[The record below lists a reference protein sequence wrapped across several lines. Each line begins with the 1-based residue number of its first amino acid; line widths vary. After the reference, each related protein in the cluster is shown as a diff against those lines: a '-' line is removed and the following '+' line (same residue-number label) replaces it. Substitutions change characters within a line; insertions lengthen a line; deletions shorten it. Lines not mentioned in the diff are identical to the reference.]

1 MPNTSSPAKTL
12 WFEEGLAVLGE
23 SGSQHLTIDVLCRRL
38 KLTKG
43 AFYHHFGSRE
53 IYSRELLEFWE
64 ERYTRAFIAESARG
78 RDADQKLRRLGN
90 LLTRGSFRHEIAIRA
105 WALTDAAV
113 RDAQERIDA
122 ARFEY
127 VRSLYVEKI
136 GDRREAA
143 LRARILLCAFVGAQQ
158 IIPPITGR
166 QLQRIFR
173 ELA

>member
-1 MPNTSSPAKTL
+1 MHNPVNSPKTD
-12 WFEEGLAVLGE
+12 WFEVGLAVLAE

-53 IYSRELLEFWE
+53 GYSRELLQFWE
-64 ERYTRAFIAESARG
+64 ERYTRAFIAESERG
-78 RDADQKLRRLGN
+78 RDADQKLNRLGHM
-90 LLTRGSFRHEIAIRA
+90 LTRGSFQHEIAIRA

-122 ARFEY
+122 VRFEY
-127 VRSLYVEKI
+127 VRSLYLEKL
-136 GDRREAA
+136 GDRQEAA

-166 QLQRIFR
+166 QLQQLFR
-173 ELA
+173 ELS